1 LIELKDI
8 EKIYQRGSA
17 SVPVLRKIDLLVEK
31 GDFVAVTGPSGSGKS
46 TLLHIM
52 GCLCLPTAGVYRLD
66 GTDVSAAS
74 DRQLSRFRAR
84 HIGFVFQTFNL
95 IPELNVSENAAIPF
109 LYADTDRKKARTRVR
124 QAVEQV
130 GLSHRINHRPSEL
143 SGGEMQRVAIA
154 RALVM
159 KPKLIL
165 ADEPTGN
172 LDSETGRDILELFV
186 NLRAGGATIV
196 MITHDREVASRARRI
211 VSLRDGQI
219 IHTQRS

>member
-1 LIELKDI
+1 MIELKDI

>member
-1 LIELKDI
+1 MIELKDI

-130 GLSHRINHRPSEL
+130 GLSHRINHRPWEL

>member
-130 GLSHRINHRPSEL
+130 GLSHRINHRPWEL